1 VNGPPADGRV
11 ALCRSYRADRPG
23 VLELKLC
30 GCFRPITLRGRRR
43 TRVDLRNRTLAV
55 LACGFIAAVCS
66 AQTPEGA
73 SDPEN
78 VAVTHTLDDLVA
90 SDHVSRRKPLVRSD
104 TASLTTAGDST
115 DISSACVSRRVT
127 AGSGQSQ
134 QRMARAESFEQLR
147 VLVGPGDTI
156 SVREPLRPR
165 RRDSFFRLAAASDA
179 SDGP

>member
-1 VNGPPADGRV
+1 VAASAQSHYEGAAGPGSTYEIERSQFSHADSSLRF
-11 ALCRSYRADRPG
+11 ARRKRQKARL
-23 VLELKLC
+23 
-30 GCFRPITLRGRRR
+30 TLR
-43 TRVDLRNRTLAV
+43 
-55 LACGFIAAVCS
+55 
-66 AQTPEGA
+66 
-73 SDPEN
+73 
-78 VAVTHTLDDLVA
+78 
-90 SDHVSRRKPLVRSD
+90 
-104 TASLTTAGDST
+104 T